1 MMNAPVVVI
10 RHVNKEAIKACHA
23 GERFSKK
30 FIGKYFPFSSYGASF
45 AKISFSI
52 PPYRNRFSYR
62 RSVAYKQY
70 MKLVTFLFS
79 FPVPPC
85 FKPLFPRLFPSPSFQ
100 SFPTSLKYVHKI
112 KNDNLRP
119 IFRDILLRSACRT
132 SLYVCAKA
140 PYFTKNHLLNMPIPL
155 FVNTLSCTCYQ
166 TPKFLQGASLP
177 SLLSPP
183 FPFFLDDRRVFAKTT
198 KSIFFCFRHLLSRFF
213 FTFLIVFGN
222 TKKAHSPESPENA
235 LVKALPLPFN
245 RTRDFYFFSLS
256 EK

>member
-1 MMNAPVVVI
+1 MARRDEYESRVEKFLIPIMEENNFELVDVEYVKEAGTWYLRAYIDKEGGFTVDDCEMVSRRLSDWLDKEDFIDDSVVVI

-85 FKPLFPRLFPSPSFQ
+85 FKSLFPSPSFQ
-100 SFPTSLKYVHKI
+100 SFPTALK
-112 KNDNLRP
+112 L
-119 IFRDILLRSACRT
+119 
-132 SLYVCAKA
+132 
-140 PYFTKNHLLNMPIPL
+140 FTK
-155 FVNTLSCTCYQ
+155 
-166 TPKFLQGASLP
+166 
-177 SLLSPP
+177 
-183 FPFFLDDRRVFAKTT
+183 
-198 KSIFFCFRHLLSRFF
+198 
-213 FTFLIVFGN
+213 
-222 TKKAHSPESPENA
+222 
-235 LVKALPLPFN
+235 
-245 RTRDFYFFSLS
+245 
-256 EK
+256 

>member
-85 FKPLFPRLFPSPSFQ
+85 FKPLFPSPSFQ

-112 KNDNLRP
+112 KKWQFTADFPRCFVA
-119 IFRDILLRSACRT
+119 FRL
-132 SLYVCAKA
+132 
-140 PYFTKNHLLNMPIPL
+140 PYFSVRLRESALFYEKSSPEYAYSPFCEHTLMYLLPNSEV
-155 FVNTLSCTCYQ
+155 FA
-166 TPKFLQGASLP
+166 ASLP

-183 FPFFLDDRRVFAKTT
+183 FPFSSTIAAFLQKRQNPFSFASAIFCRV
-198 KSIFFCFRHLLSRFF
+198 SSSLSSLFSATR
-213 FTFLIVFGN
+213 
-222 TKKAHSPESPENA
+222 KKRILRNLPKNA

>member
-85 FKPLFPRLFPSPSFQ
+85 FKPLFPSPSFQ

-112 KNDNLRP
+112 KKWQFTADFPRCFVA
-119 IFRDILLRSACRT
+119 FRL
-132 SLYVCAKA
+132 
-140 PYFTKNHLLNMPIPL
+140 PYFSVRLRESALFYEKSSPEYAYSPFCEHTLMYLLPNSEV
-155 FVNTLSCTCYQ
+155 FA
-166 TPKFLQGASLP
+166 ASLP

-183 FPFFLDDRRVFAKTT
+183 FSFFLDDRRVFAKTT

-222 TKKAHSPESPENA
+222 KKKAHSLESPENA

-245 RTRDFYFFSLS
+245 RTRDFYFFSLT